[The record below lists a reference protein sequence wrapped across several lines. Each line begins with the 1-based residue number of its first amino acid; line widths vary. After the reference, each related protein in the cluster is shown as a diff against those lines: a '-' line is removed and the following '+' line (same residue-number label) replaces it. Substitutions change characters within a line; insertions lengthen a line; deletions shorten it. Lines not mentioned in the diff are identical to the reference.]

1 MLNTNAAVEE
11 SAQEISMQ
19 ANQVDNSLNLANQT
33 DLDRAP
39 LVEEDLDKNNEEP
52 YFNSEVRRDIESE
65 KIHDDEE

>member
-33 DLDRAP
+33 DLDKAP
-39 LVEEDLDKNNEEP
+39 LVEEDLDKNIEEP

>member
-1 MLNTNAAVEE
+1 MNTNAAVEE

-33 DLDRAP
+33 DLDKAP

>member
-33 DLDRAP
+33 DLDKAP